1 MELLAFAAR
10 GSMAATGG
18 NLPASELAPY
28 ITPLRVGDP
37 LGLGLVDRPSPP
49 PDPDAYSRAREDEE
63 FSRSLLSAEARAA
76 LNADIEKDGFLTIAQ
91 VRAIVAENTVKSS
104 IDTGGLD
111 SEIMALI
118 DARTNYKIFV
128 AGDNIY
134 TREDLYNHYPFHEF
148 GVQPEAIFVQQELGV
163 FPARRHALSPE
174 DLEYVARDA
183 GDESVEFVM
192 VEDLVGAS
200 SGRNHGAKIRT
211 PTRIVKTKIFLG
223 KERWDDF
230 ATLQRFYRGAI
241 RVAAAQSAAGLP
253 GLPGL
258 SMLGLMAGSPP
269 ARVAA
274 RTLPC
279 ALRSVELF
287 AQEDSAQQVHAREE
301 ALYAREDSAQQVHA
315 REEALY
321 AREEALRAREEAL
334 RAREDEQHRAI
345 TEAQQRLD
353 LSITRFE
360 SMILSGSELAQP
372 AISVS
377 DIGDRV
383 L

>member
-1 MELLAFAAR
+1 MELLAYAAR
-10 GSMAATGG
+10 GSVAATGG

-28 ITPLRVGDP
+28 LTPLRVGDP

-63 FSRSLLSAEARAA
+63 FSRSLLTAEARAA

-91 VRAIVAENTVKSS
+91 VRAIVTENTVKSS
-104 IDTGGLD
+104 LDTGGLD

-230 ATLQRFYRGAI
+230 AALQRFYRGAI
-241 RVAAAQSAAGLP
+241 RVAAAQTAAGLP

-258 SMLGLMAGSPP
+258 LGAAARSPP
-269 ARVAA
+269 ARAAA
-274 RTLPC
+274 RALPC
-279 ALRSVELF
+279 A
-287 AQEDSAQQVHAREE
+287 QEDPAQQRAREE
-301 ALYAREDSAQQVHA
+301 ALC
-315 REEALY
+315 
-321 AREEALRAREEAL
+321 AREEAL
-334 RAREDEQHRAI
+334 RAREDEQRAREDEQHRAI
-345 TEAQQRLD
+345 AEAQQRLD

-360 SMILSGSELAQP
+360 AMMLSTSN
-372 AISVS
+372 IHF
-377 DIGDRV
+377 
-383 L
+383 